1 LHRNK
6 TKDNGFIL
14 ASGIA
19 IAICIRKNQTPT
31 SVRRREAP
39 PHTIWVLCPN
49 KNGDSYKS
57 RKGVHYIVAI
67 AFPVFENVIKKIRR
81 ASLKILKIKTT
92 KSLFS
97 NFVN

>member
-19 IAICIRKNQTPT
+19 IAICIRTNQNPN

-39 PHTIWVLCPN
+39 PHPIWVLICPDTD
-49 KNGDSYKS
+49 GYSYKS
-57 RKGVHYIVAI
+57 RKDGLYIVAI
-67 AFPVFENVIKKIRR
+67 AFPAFENVIKKYEEQ
-81 ASLKILKIKTT
+81 
-92 KSLFS
+92 
-97 NFVN
+97 V